1 MEFFFVTI
9 VFVLFI
15 QSGVGID
22 EKAIISLVGESHPEF
37 RQNFRKGCR
46 DFFIEDERS
55 FERWDDH
62 RVKLLKH
69 EFMRFKNALVLWAMH
84 PWERDARLI
93 KEALIKGPQAYGVI
107 VEVACTRSS
116 DELLGAR
123 KAYHSLFDHSIEEDV
138 ASHVDNSERKL
149 LVALVSAYRY
159 EGPKVKDDTAKS
171 EAKKLAHAIKNADK
185 KNLVED
191 DEVISILS
199 TRSKLHLKAVCKH
212 YKEICGK
219 NIDEDLAADMILLA
233 AVHCLCIPQTYFS
246 KILDASLTNNADK
259 KIKKGLTRVIV
270 TQADRN
276 MKEIIEEYQKLY
288 GVSLSQKIEVT
299 ANGNYKDLL
308 LTLIARG
315 N

>member
-1 MEFFFVTI
+1 MADGFEALVKAF
-9 VFVLFI
+9 
-15 QSGVGID
+15 SGVGVD
-22 EKAIISLVGESHPEF
+22 EQAIISLLGKSHPEH

-69 EFMRFKNALVLWAMH
+69 EFMRFKNAVVLWAMH

-93 KEALIKGPQAYGVI
+93 KEALKKGPQAYGVI
-107 VEVACTRSS
+107 VEVACTRSA

-138 ASHVDNSERKL
+138 ASHVESSERKL

-185 KNLVED
+185 KNLIDYE
-191 DEVISILS
+191 EVISILS
-199 TRSKLHLKAVCKH
+199 TRSKPHLKAVYKH

-219 NIDEDLAADMILLA
+219 NIDEDLSADLILLA
-233 AVHCLCIPQTYFS
+233 TVQCLCTPQTYFS
-246 KILDASLTNNADK
+246 KVLDAAMRTDVDK
-259 KIKKGLTRVIV
+259 KVKKALTRVIV

-276 MKEIIEEYQKLY
+276 MKEINEEYQKLY

-299 ANGNYKDLL
+299 AKGNYKDLL

>member
-1 MEFFFVTI
+1 MADGFDALIKAF
-9 VFVLFI
+9 
-15 QSGVGID
+15 SGIGID
-22 EKAIISLVGESHPEF
+22 EKAIISLLGESHPEH

-69 EFMRFKNALVLWAMH
+69 EFMRFKNAVVL
-84 PWERDARLI
+84 
-93 KEALIKGPQAYGVI
+93 
-107 VEVACTRSS
+107 SS

-138 ASHVDNSERKL
+138 ASHVDSSERKL
-149 LVALVSAYRY
+149 LLALVSAYRY

-171 EAKKLAHAIKNADK
+171 DAKKLAHAIKNADK

-191 DEVISILS
+191 EEIISILS
-199 TRSKLHLKAVCKH
+199 TRSKLHLKAVYKH

-219 NIDEDLAADMILLA
+219 NIDEDLTADPILLA
-233 AVHCLCIPQTYFS
+233 AVHCLCIPQTYFCMV
-246 KILDASLTNNADK
+246 LDASLTHNADK
-259 KIKKGLTRVIV
+259 KVKKGLTRVIV

-276 MKEIIEEYQKLY
+276 MKEIKEEYQKLY

-299 ANGNYKDLL
+299 AKGNYRDLL
-308 LTLIARG
+308 LTLLARG

>member
-1 MEFFFVTI
+1 
-9 VFVLFI
+9 
-15 QSGVGID
+15 
-22 EKAIISLVGESHPEF
+22 
-37 RQNFRKGCR
+37 
-46 DFFIEDERS
+46 
-55 FERWDDH
+55 
-62 RVKLLKH
+62 
-69 EFMRFKNALVLWAMH
+69 MH

-138 ASHVDNSERKL
+138 ASHVDSSERKL

-191 DEVISILS
+191 EEIISILS
-199 TRSKLHLKAVCKH
+199 TRSKLHLKAVYKH
-212 YKEICGK
+212 HKEICGK
-219 NIDEDLAADMILLA
+219 KIDE
-233 AVHCLCIPQTYFS
+233 CIAYVFLKTYFS
-246 KILDASLTNNADK
+246 MVLDASLTHNADK
-259 KIKKGLTRVIV
+259 KVKKGLTRVIV

-276 MKEIIEEYQKLY
+276 MKEIKEEYQKLY

-299 ANGNYKDLL
+299 AKGNYKDLL
-308 LTLIARG
+308 LTC
-315 N
+315 